1 MQFAWESSSTFPS
14 SLVQNS
20 CSLFPSLP
28 QPKPLICMHP
38 QTLQYMYTYTIYP
51 IFNIISIYRL
61 APSPKSW
68 HITSKV
74 CCPCQNGLCRTL
86 PTTPQDQQQ
95 VLVHERISASNA
107 PKHIFPHWDMTS
119 EKPTKISR
127 QVVQQ
132 QKHTHW

>member
-1 MQFAWESSSTFPS
+1 
-14 SLVQNS
+14 
-20 CSLFPSLP
+20 
-28 QPKPLICMHP
+28 
-38 QTLQYMYTYTIYP
+38 MYASPNAPIY
-51 IFNIISIYRL
+51 IYIISNIISIYCV

-119 EKPTKISR
+119 EKPTKFHDKLFNSKNTPSGKTRLRYNI
-127 QVVQQ
+127 QTK
-132 QKHTHW
+132 KHLTNKSQNQLYIT